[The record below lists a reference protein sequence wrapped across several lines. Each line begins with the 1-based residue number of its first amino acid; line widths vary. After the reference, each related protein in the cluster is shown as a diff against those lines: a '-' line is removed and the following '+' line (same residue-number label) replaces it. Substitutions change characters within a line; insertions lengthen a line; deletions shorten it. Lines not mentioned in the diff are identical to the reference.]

1 MPEQCFLPCIL
12 KKGAE
17 EVGVFLSQEKIEKF
31 LIYLEEL
38 KRWNKKINLTALEE
52 DKEIIVKHFLDS
64 LTLCS
69 VMNKIPQEVVD
80 IGPGAGFPS
89 LPLKI
94 VLPQIKCTLVEARK
108 KKVDFL
114 HHIVEKLCL
123 KGVVLI
129 NKRAEEFAREKEAR
143 GRFDVAVAR
152 AVAKL
157 NILLEY
163 TLPYLKIGG
172 YLISQKGRYPEKEV
186 EEAKRALSILGGE
199 VERIKKIKLP
209 FFDIPRSLVVIRKIK
224 ETPSGYPRRPG
235 IPAKRPL

>member
-17 EVGVFLSQEKIEKF
+17 EIGVFLSQEKIEKF

-52 DKEIIVKHFLDS
+52 DKKIIVKHFLDS

-163 TLPYLKIGG
+163 TL
-172 YLISQKGRYPEKEV
+172 
-186 EEAKRALSILGGE
+186 RALSILGGE